1 MVRVVSGAQ
10 SFGSRGHGW
19 HVRVEYRR
27 EAAATGAILT
37 TRTTLCPRCTRERP
51 LHGGAA
57 AHRRQR
63 LNDGEETERSMK
75 VFIIG
80 VSGAIGGLLARC
92 LIDRGDE
99 VSGLVRRDAQRA
111 ELLTH
116 GVAASVGELADMT
129 AVALASMLGG
139 MDVVVY
145 AAGSNGGARDVTAN
159 IDGEGAVRAL
169 DATRLAGVNRF
180 ALVSVLPEAGRGQHL
195 SHDEE
200 FYFAVKKLVDVTV
213 SASDL
218 DWLILRPSMLIDRAG
233 TGRIALGPAQP
244 HDEIAREDVAAT
256 LAELLHEPRIR
267 RQILELNQGP
277 TPIAHAVQANLR

>member
-1 MVRVVSGAQ
+1 
-10 SFGSRGHGW
+10 
-19 HVRVEYRR
+19 
-27 EAAATGAILT
+27 
-37 TRTTLCPRCTRERP
+37 
-51 LHGGAA
+51 
-57 AHRRQR
+57 
-63 LNDGEETERSMK
+63 MK

-80 VSGAIGGLLARC
+80 VSGAIGRLLARY
-92 LIDRGDE
+92 LTDRGDE

-111 ELLTH
+111 DLRRH
-116 GVAASVGELADMT
+116 GVAAYVGELADMPT
-129 AVALASMLGG
+129 DSLASTLGG
-139 MDVVVY
+139 IDAVVFT
-145 AAGSNGGARDVTAN
+145 AGSNGGAQDVTAS

-169 DATRLAGVNRF
+169 EATRLAGVNRF

-195 SHDEE
+195 SDDEE

-267 RQILELNQGP
+267 RQILELNQGS
-277 TPIAHAVQANLR
+277 TPIAHAVHANVC

>member
-1 MVRVVSGAQ
+1 
-10 SFGSRGHGW
+10 
-19 HVRVEYRR
+19 
-27 EAAATGAILT
+27 
-37 TRTTLCPRCTRERP
+37 
-51 LHGGAA
+51 
-57 AHRRQR
+57 
-63 LNDGEETERSMK
+63 MK

-80 VSGAIGGLLARC
+80 ISGAIGRLLARYLKDC
-92 LIDRGDE
+92 GDE
-99 VSGLVRRDAQRA
+99 VSGLVRREAQRA
-111 ELLTH
+111 DLTTR
-116 GVAASVGELADMT
+116 GVAARVGELAGMT
-129 AVALASMLGG
+129 TDSLAALLGG

-145 AAGSNGGARDVTAN
+145 TAGSNGGARDVTAN

-169 DATRLAGVNRF
+169 EATRLAGVNRF

-195 SHDEE
+195 SDDEE

-267 RQILELNQGP
+267 RQILELNQGS
-277 TPIAHAVQANLR
+277 TPIAHAVQANVR